1 MSLPMLIWIAITE
14 ALCVNAGDGNKQ
26 LFKSFISKV
35 DCLLRL
41 VKHQMVSSRG
51 REMFTKVYQWR
62 LLKCLWIQTRKSCS
76 RQGVF
81 LFASCG
87 EIAEQLCLL
96 RTQDVVGRQLKALGL
111 KSIIGLCTDISV
123 EMVMQL
129 SRQTKVERL

>member
-51 REMFTKVYQWR
+51 REMFTKVYQRR
-62 LLKCLWIQTRKSCS
+62 LLKWKQPLDTNQKK
-76 RQGVF
+76 
-81 LFASCG
+81 
-87 EIAEQLCLL
+87 LL
-96 RTQDVVGRQLKALGL
+96 PPRGF
-111 KSIIGLCTDISV
+111 SV
-123 EMVMQL
+123 C
-129 SRQTKVERL
+129 